1 MTQPLRA
8 SQLRR
13 ELAQAGRD
21 SETMSKHDD
30 GDQPR
35 NPGRGEPGAGAT
47 PPVGWYYFG
56 PEPPWVAGCAPGWGP
71 QAGPGQGGAQNGPQS
86 GFGPGPQ
93 QPDNRDL
100 MQAFDRLAR
109 GDVSAETLGMLFN
122 LRDRDFWKGAVA
134 GSAVALA
141 LANLPALKAMF
152 AGFAAQG
159 FGMGGMGAM
168 GTPPAAPTPTP
179 PTEEN

>member
-1 MTQPLRA
+1 
-8 SQLRR
+8 
-13 ELAQAGRD
+13 
-21 SETMSKHDD
+21 MSKRDD
-30 GDQPR
+30 EDDRRSGDS
-35 NPGRGEPGAGAT
+35 GGPGAP

-86 GFGPGPQ
+86 GFGSGFGPGSGPGPQ

-152 AGFAAQG
+152 AVFAAQG
-159 FGMGGMGAM
+159 FGMGGMGA
-168 GTPPAAPTPTP
+168 PTPTK
-179 PTEEN
+179 EES

>member
-1 MTQPLRA
+1 
-8 SQLRR
+8 
-13 ELAQAGRD
+13 
-21 SETMSKHDD
+21 MSKHDD
-30 GDQPR
+30 DDDDR
-35 NPGRGEPGAGAT
+35 RGGGLGPGAA

-71 QAGPGQGGAQNGPQS
+71 QAGPGPGGAQNGPQPGFGA
-86 GFGPGPQ
+86 GFGPGQGPQ

-152 AGFAAQG
+152 AGLAAQG
-159 FGMGGMGAM
+159 FGMGGM
-168 GTPPAAPTPTP
+168 TPPPAAAKPAPT
-179 PTEEN
+179 TEES

>member
-1 MTQPLRA
+1 
-8 SQLRR
+8 
-13 ELAQAGRD
+13 
-21 SETMSKHDD
+21 MSKHDD
-30 GDQPR
+30 EDQPR
-35 NPGRGEPGAGAT
+35 SPGRGEPGVGAT

-71 QAGPGQGGAQNGPQS
+71 QAGPGQGGAGWGGAQNGPNS
-86 GFGPGPQ
+86 GFGPGFGAAPGPQ
-93 QPDNRDL
+93 EPDNRDL

-152 AGFAAQG
+152 AGLAAQG

-168 GTPPAAPTPTP
+168 GTPPAAAKPAPT
-179 PTEEN
+179 TEES

>member
-1 MTQPLRA
+1 
-8 SQLRR
+8 
-13 ELAQAGRD
+13 
-21 SETMSKHDD
+21 MSKHDD
-30 GDQPR
+30 EDDDR
-35 NPGRGEPGAGAT
+35 GRGQGAAGPGFGAA

-56 PEPPWVAGCAPGWGP
+56 PEPPWVSGCAPGWGP
-71 QAGPGQGGAQNGPQS
+71 QAAAGQAGTGQAGGGPGFQGGAQAGPQ
-86 GFGPGPQ
+86 P

-152 AGFAAQG
+152 AGLAAQG
-159 FGMGGMGAM
+159 FGMGAM
-168 GTPPAAPTPTP
+168 ATPPAAAKPAPT
-179 PTEEN
+179 TEES

>member
-1 MTQPLRA
+1 
-8 SQLRR
+8 
-13 ELAQAGRD
+13 
-21 SETMSKHDD
+21 MSKHDD
-30 GDQPR
+30 ER
-35 NPGRGEPGAGAT
+35 NDDRPGTGPGFGAGAA

-56 PEPPWVAGCAPGWGP
+56 PEPPWGAGCAPGWGTP
-71 QAGPGQGGAQNGPQS
+71 AGAQRGAGPGAAQPGPQ
-86 GFGPGPQ
+86 PQ

-141 LANLPALKAMF
+141 LANLPALKAML
-152 AGFAAQG
+152 AGLAAQG
-159 FGMGGMGAM
+159 FGQNFGQNFGMTSPASSSASKS
-168 GTPPAAPTPTP
+168 AAPPTA
-179 PTEEN
+179 EEN

>member
-1 MTQPLRA
+1 
-8 SQLRR
+8 
-13 ELAQAGRD
+13 
-21 SETMSKHDD
+21 MSKRDDDDD
-30 GDQPR
+30 GREPR
-35 NPGRGEPGAGAT
+35 QGQGPGFGAA

-56 PEPPWVAGCAPGWGP
+56 PEPPWGAGCAPGWGP
-71 QAGPGQGGAQNGPQS
+71 QAGPGPAAGFQGGAQLGPQ
-86 GFGPGPQ
+86 PQ
-93 QPDNRDL
+93 PQPDNRDL

-152 AGFAAQG
+152 AGLAAQG
-159 FGMGGMGAM
+159 FGMNGMGGMAGMGA
-168 GTPPAAPTPTP
+168 PPTAAKPTPTA
-179 PTEEN
+179 EEN